1 MMTSYGYGG
10 MMNGYWG
17 YGGMMGGYGY
27 GGMFGL
33 AGILFGV
40 VVIVADLMLY
50 NKPVDHAKWFPTF

>member
-1 MMTSYGYGG
+1 MGYGPG
-10 MMNGYWG
+10 F
-17 YGGMMGGYGY
+17 GMMGGYGY

-40 VVIVADLMLY
+40 VVIVAALMLY